1 MAASRTSGNRLN
13 RILCG
18 LIIFFALLYLI
29 WPYGTLT
36 RLWLALKAEDRSV
49 VERMVDWSSVR
60 EGFELDV
67 IRFLRR
73 QASRRISIAGGQL
86 SVSLSFENSN
96 IGRPLAERL
105 ATPDAL
111 ILLFNRPQILE
122 CIGQNVGLSDAEA
135 IAAKC
140 VPKRSPAA
148 AGDPAPA
155 ESALPNV
162 SRIFE
167 KTSYAFFTGLF
178 EFRLN
183 LKHDDVPMDIRLQR
197 QGFGWKVTRIAA
209 SFAEVRPDGG

>member
-1 MAASRTSGNRLN
+1 MAASRIPGSRLN
-13 RILCG
+13 RILFG
-18 LIIFFALLYLI
+18 LIVFFALLYLV

-36 RLWLALKAEDRSV
+36 RLWLALKAEDRAA
-49 VERMVDWSSVR
+49 VERMVDWPSVR

-73 QASRRISIAGGQL
+73 QASRRMSIAGGRL
-86 SVSLSFENSN
+86 GVSLSFENSN

-111 ILLFNRPQILE
+111 ILLFDRPRILE
-122 CIGQNVGLSDAEA
+122 CIGRNVELGDAGA

-140 VPKRSPAA
+140 VPKPSPAA
-148 AGDPAPA
+148 PGGPAPA
-155 ESALPNV
+155 KFELPNV
-162 SRIFE
+162 PGIFK
-167 KTSYAFFTGLF
+167 KTGYAFFTGLF

-183 LKHDDVPMDIRLQR
+183 LKHDGVPMDIRLR
-197 QGFGWKVTRIAA
+197 RRGIGWKVTRIVA

>member
-1 MAASRTSGNRLN
+1 MAASRTSGTRLN

-18 LIIFFALLYLI
+18 LIVFFALLYLI

-73 QASRRISIAGGQL
+73 QASRRISIADGQL

-122 CIGQNVGLSDAEA
+122 CIGQNVGLADAEA

-155 ESALPNV
+155 ESDLPNV
-162 SRIFE
+162 PRIFE

-183 LKHDDVPMDIRLQR
+183 LKHDGVPMDIRLRR

-209 SFAEVRPDGG
+209 SFAEVEPDGG

>member
-1 MAASRTSGNRLN
+1 MAASRPPGSRLN
-13 RILCG
+13 RILIG
-18 LIIFFALLYLI
+18 LIVFFALLYLV

-36 RLWLALKAEDRSV
+36 RLWLALKAEDRAA

-60 EGFELDV
+60 EGFELDI

-73 QASRRISIAGGQL
+73 QASRRISIADGRLG
-86 SVSLSFENSN
+86 VSLSFENSN

-122 CIGQNVGLSDAEA
+122 CIGRNVGLGDAGA

-140 VPKRSPAA
+140 VPRPSTDAAGRPAA
-148 AGDPAPA
+148 AKFD
-155 ESALPNV
+155 LPNV
-162 SRIFE
+162 PGFFE
-167 KTSYAFFTGLF
+167 KTGYAFFTDLF

-183 LKHDDVPMDIRLQR
+183 LKHDGVPMDIRLRR
-197 QGFGWKVTRIAA
+197 QGIGWKVTRIAA
-209 SFAEVRPDGG
+209 SFAEVKPDGG

>member
-1 MAASRTSGNRLN
+1 MAASRTPGNRLN
-13 RILCG
+13 RVLFG

-36 RLWLALKAEDRSV
+36 RFWLALKAEDRST
-49 VERMVDWSSVR
+49 VERMVDWSTVR

-86 SVSLSFENSN
+86 GVSLSFENSN

-111 ILLFNRPQILE
+111 ILLFHRPRILE
-122 CIGQNVGLSDAEA
+122 CIGRNVGLGDAGA

-140 VPKRSPAA
+140 VPKPPPAGGPTPA
-148 AGDPAPA
+148 KFDP
-155 ESALPNV
+155 PNV
-162 SRIFE
+162 PGILE
-167 KTSYAFFTGLF
+167 KTGYAFFTGLF

-183 LKHDDVPMDIRLQR
+183 LKHDGVPMDIRLRR

-209 SFAEVRPDGG
+209 SFAEVNPDGG

>member
-1 MAASRTSGNRLN
+1 MAATRTPGSRLN
-13 RILCG
+13 RILVG
-18 LIIFFALLYLI
+18 LIVFFALLYLI

-36 RLWLALKAEDRSV
+36 RLWLALKAEDRPA
-49 VERMVDWSSVR
+49 VERMVDWTSVR

-73 QASRRISIAGGQL
+73 QAARRISIAGGQL
-86 SVSLSFENSN
+86 GVSLSFENSN

-111 ILLFNRPQILE
+111 ILLFNRPQILA
-122 CIGQNVGLSDAEA
+122 CIGRNVGLGDAEA

-140 VPKRSPAA
+140 VPGPSPAA
-148 AGDPAPA
+148 AGGPAFA
-155 ESALPNV
+155 KFQMPNV
-162 SRIFE
+162 PGIFE
-167 KTSYAFFTGLF
+167 KTGYAFFTGLF

-183 LKHDDVPMDIRLQR
+183 LKHDGVPMDIRLRR

-209 SFAEVRPDGG
+209 SFAEVNPDGG